1 MVAWGLNNERG
12 GLAVRERVRGDLSK
26 GEEEEIAMG
35 SDWDIRNR
43 LWVLIREGWERLD
56 LMSMCV
62 YREGERERERE
73 ILNENIK
80 KNDKTDYLNKIKV
93 YNR

>member
-1 MVAWGLNNERG
+1 
-12 GLAVRERVRGDLSK
+12 
-26 GEEEEIAMG
+26 
-35 SDWDIRNR
+35 
-43 LWVLIREGWERLD
+43 
-56 LMSMCV
+56 MSMCV

>member
-1 MVAWGLNNERG
+1 MVAWVLNDGRG

-43 LWVLIREGWERLD
+43 LWVWIREGWERLD

-62 YREGERERERE
+62 YREGERERE

-80 KNDKTDYLNKIKV
+80 KNDKTNYLNKINV